1 MFCYNLFYMANKKNL
16 IIFAAIFIAIAGF
29 SGWYIYHDLKNAK
42 ITENKS
48 SQETA
53 NNASSLEELIKE
65 GKVKVEVEPVKNA
78 ADIKKQMPDLD
89 REIIV
94 KDNTLSEE
102 SKNRAIL
109 EIKKITEALKADYD
123 RREEWLNLG
132 LWRKTIGDYE
142 GAAEAWKFVTIIRPN
157 DPVAYHN
164 LGDLYSQYLPDFPK
178 AEKYYLLAIEK
189 DTQHQPFFYI
199 KLYEFYRYYLK
210 KPDLAEKALLD
221 GLKTNPGN
229 EYLQKTLNDFRNEK

>member
-1 MFCYNLFYMANKKNL
+1 MTNKKNL
-16 IIFAAIFIAIAGF
+16 IIFAAIFITIAGF
-29 SGWYIYHDLKNAK
+29 SGWYIYRDLKKHPAVVTVVKHPVSNTNTNIPVSNISSASPN
-42 ITENKS
+42 TEN
-48 SQETA
+48 T
-53 NNASSLEELIKE
+53 EE
-65 GKVKVEVEPVKNA
+65 
-78 ADIKKQMPDLD
+78 IKKQMPDLD

-94 KDNTLSEE
+94 KDSTLSEE

-109 EIKKITEALKADYD
+109 EIKKITEALKTDYD

-142 GAAEAWKFVTIIRPN
+142 GAEEAWKFVTIIRPN

-189 DTQHQPFFYI
+189 DTSHQPFFYI